1 MKTLRFTTT
10 CAIGAALALTLGAS
24 INEAAAQ
31 TDTTRRETARP
42 SAPRRDRVQK
52 ETTGGTPMTGGQT
65 TGGQTTGGQTTGGQT
80 TSGMMGGEM
89 RRDTVYVGRSD
100 TTVVQ
105 CNCAAATQAA
115 AGEVLPFAGLRQ
127 RLFGNGLY
135 AGIGGGATI
144 PVGDAYKAYNE
155 GWGLNA
161 VVGWDPVA
169 SPIGVRGTVAYTT
182 LNGRAAG
189 PQIRNPLG
197 RVDVINDFGGSGV
210 DAKQISALVDAKLRI
225 PFGRF
230 LGATSGAYLLAGGG
244 IHHFR
249 DYNSTL
255 FLTNQFYGRGINS
268 FNNDQALLNASR
280 NESESATR
288 FGLNGG
294 LGASLGIGTAEV
306 FAEARYERVF
316 TQNRAINYV
325 PVILGVQIH

>member
-10 CAIGAALALTLGAS
+10 CAIGAALALTFGAS
-24 INEAAAQ
+24 MNEAAAQ
-31 TDTTRRETARP
+31 ADTTRREPTRP
-42 SAPRRDRVQK
+42 SAERQRVRK
-52 ETTGGTPMTGGQT
+52 ETTGQT
-65 TGGQTTGGQTTGGQT
+65 TMPAGQPTSPMAPSQPTTE
-80 TSGMMGGEM
+80 TSAMM

-105 CNCAAATQAA
+105 CNCAATQAA
-115 AGEVLPFAGLRQ
+115 TGEVLPFKALRE

-135 AGIGGGATI
+135 AGLGAGTTI

-155 GWGLNA
+155 GWGFNA
-161 VVGWDPVA
+161 VLGWDPKA
-169 SPIGVRGTVAYTT
+169 SPVGVRGTVAYTT

-189 PQIRNPLG
+189 PQIRDPLG

-230 LGATSGAYLLAGGG
+230 LGATSGVYALAGGG

-249 DYNSTL
+249 DYNKTV

-268 FNNDQALLNASR
+268 FNNDASLLTSSRNAS
-280 NESESATR
+280 ESSTR
-288 FGLNGG
+288 FGLNAG

-306 FAEARYERVF
+306 FAETRYERVF
-316 TQNRAINYV
+316 TEFRALNYM
-325 PVILGVQIH
+325 PVIIGVQIH

>member
-10 CAIGAALALTLGAS
+10 CALGAALALTLGAS
-24 INEAAAQ
+24 MNEAAAQ
-31 TDTTRRETARP
+31 VDTTRREPTRP
-42 SAPRRDRVQK
+42 SAERQRVRK
-52 ETTGGTPMTGGQT
+52 ETTGQTSPT
-65 TGGQTTGGQTTGGQT
+65 TGQPTSPMAPSTTGETT
-80 TSGMMGGEM
+80 MM

-115 AGEVLPFAGLRQ
+115 TGEVLPFKALRE

-135 AGIGGGATI
+135 AGLGGGATI

-161 VVGWDPVA
+161 VVGWDPKA
-169 SPIGVRGTVAYTT
+169 SPVGVRGTFAYTT

-189 PQIRNPLG
+189 PQIRDPLG

-210 DAKQISALVDAKLRI
+210 DAKQISALIDAKLRI

-230 LGATSGAYLLAGGG
+230 LGATSGVYALAGGG

-249 DYNSTL
+249 DYNSTV

-268 FNNDQALLNASR
+268 FNNDVSLLNSSR
-280 NESESATR
+280 NASESSTR
-288 FGLNGG
+288 FGLNAG

-306 FAEARYERVF
+306 FAETRYERVF
-316 TQNRAINYV
+316 TEFRALNYM
-325 PVILGVQIH
+325 PVIIGVQIH

>member
-31 TDTTRRETARP
+31 TDTTRREPTRP
-42 SAPRRDRVQK
+42 SAERQRVRK
-52 ETTGGTPMTGGQT
+52 EATGQTTPTTGQPTTPMTPSGGT
-65 TGGQTTGGQTTGGQT
+65 A
-80 TSGMMGGEM
+80 MM
-89 RRDTVYVGRSD
+89 RRDTVYIGRSD

-115 AGEVLPFAGLRQ
+115 AGEVLPFRALRE

-135 AGIGGGATI
+135 AGLGGGATI

-161 VVGWDPVA
+161 VVGWDPKA

-225 PFGRF
+225 PMGRF
-230 LGATSGAYLLAGGG
+230 LGATSGVYALAGGG

-249 DYNSTL
+249 DYNSTV

-268 FNNDQALLNASR
+268 FNGDASLLSASR
-280 NESESATR
+280 SESESATR
-288 FGLNGG
+288 LGLNAG

-316 TQNRAINYV
+316 TQFRALNYV

>member
-1 MKTLRFTTT
+1 MKTLRFTTS

-31 TDTTRRETARP
+31 ADTTRREPTRP
-42 SAPRRDRVQK
+42 SAERRDRVRK
-52 ETTGGTPMTGGQT
+52 EAGQTPTTPMTPGQPMQQQPMGET
-65 TGGQTTGGQTTGGQT
+65 T
-80 TSGMMGGEM
+80 MM

-100 TTVVQ
+100 TTIVQ
-105 CNCAAATQAA
+105 CNCAATQAA
-115 AGEVLPFAGLRQ
+115 AGEVLPFRALRE

-135 AGIGGGATI
+135 AGVGGGATI

-161 VVGWDPVA
+161 VVGWDPKA
-169 SPIGVRGTVAYTT
+169 SPIGVRGTFAYTT

-189 PQIRNPLG
+189 PMIRNPLG

-210 DAKQISALVDAKLRI
+210 DAKQISALIDAKLRI
-225 PFGRF
+225 PMGRF
-230 LGATSGAYLLAGGG
+230 LGATSGVYALAGGG

-249 DYNSTL
+249 DYNSTV

-268 FNNDQALLNASR
+268 FSNDASLLSASR

-288 FGLNGG
+288 LGLNAG

-316 TQNRAINYV
+316 TQFRALNYV

>member
-1 MKTLRFTTT
+1 MNTLRFTTT
-10 CAIGAALALTLGAS
+10 CAIGAVLALTLGAS
-24 INEAAAQ
+24 MNEAAAQ
-31 TDTTRRETARP
+31 ADTTRRETARP
-42 SAPRRDRVQK
+42 SAERRERVRKEAPGQQQQPMTPTTPGQQPAMG
-52 ETTGGTPMTGGQT
+52 ETT
-65 TGGQTTGGQTTGGQT
+65 
-80 TSGMMGGEM
+80 M

-105 CNCAAATQAA
+105 CNCAATQAA
-115 AGEVLPFAGLRQ
+115 AGEVLPFRGLRE

-161 VVGWDPVA
+161 VVGWDPKA
-169 SPIGVRGTVAYTT
+169 SPVGVRGTVAYST
-182 LNGRAAG
+182 LNGRASG
-189 PQIRNPLG
+189 PQIRDPLG

-210 DAKQISALVDAKLRI
+210 DAKQISALIDAKLRI
-225 PFGRF
+225 PFGKF
-230 LGATSGAYLLAGGG
+230 LGATSGVYALAGGG
-244 IHHFR
+244 VHHFR

-268 FNNDQALLNASR
+268 FNNDAALLSASR
-280 NESESATR
+280 NESENTTR
-288 FGLNGG
+288 FGLNAG

-316 TQNRAINYV
+316 TEFRALNYV

>member
-24 INEAAAQ
+24 MNEAAAQ
-31 TDTTRRETARP
+31 TDTTRREPTRP
-42 SAPRRDRVQK
+42 SAERQRVRK
-52 ETTGGTPMTGGQT
+52 ETTGQTTPTTGQPTTPMT
-65 TGGQTTGGQTTGGQT
+65 TGE
-80 TSGMMGGEM
+80 TSTMM

-115 AGEVLPFAGLRQ
+115 GGEVLPFRALRQ

-135 AGIGGGATI
+135 AGLGGGATL

-155 GWGLNA
+155 GWGFNA
-161 VVGWDPVA
+161 VVGWDPKA

-210 DAKQISALVDAKLRI
+210 DAKQISALIDAKLRI
-225 PFGRF
+225 PMGRF
-230 LGATSGAYLLAGGG
+230 LGATSGVYALAGGG

-249 DYNSTL
+249 DYNSTV

-268 FNNDQALLNASR
+268 FNGDAALLSASR
-280 NESESATR
+280 SESESATR
-288 FGLNGG
+288 LGLNAG

-316 TQNRAINYV
+316 TQFRALNYV

>member
-10 CAIGAALALTLGAS
+10 CAFGAALALTLGAS

-31 TDTTRRETARP
+31 TDTTRRDPARP
-42 SAPRRDRVQK
+42 SAERRDRVQK
-52 ETTGGTPMTGGQT
+52 ETGSTPT
-65 TGGQTTGGQTTGGQT
+65 TGGQTTGQMGGQG
-80 TSGMMGGEM
+80 TSGMMGPM

-294 LGASLGIGTAEV
+294 VGASLGIGTAEV